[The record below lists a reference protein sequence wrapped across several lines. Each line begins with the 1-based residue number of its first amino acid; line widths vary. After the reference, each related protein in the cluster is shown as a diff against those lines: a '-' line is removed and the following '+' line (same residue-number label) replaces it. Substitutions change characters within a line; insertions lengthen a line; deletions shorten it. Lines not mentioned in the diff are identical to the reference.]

1 MPLASYRLKIWAY
14 KGVYFMNL
22 TVIIFFI
29 GLGVYLL
36 GLVIYVLIKRQLNK
50 KKFKKELVAKKN
62 EEAQDHNINS

>member
-1 MPLASYRLKIWAY
+1 
-14 KGVYFMNL
+14 MNL

-50 KKFKKELVAKKN
+50 KKFKKELEAKKN